1 MNQARAD
8 RVREMEAITPA
19 EMRKKIFDMA
29 WPATVESVLQMMIGM
44 VTSAFIGQIGTIAIG
59 AAGLGRRITHLVWA
73 VFAAIGTG
81 STVMVARSIGAGNQK
96 AANRY
101 ADQAM
106 ILTMGII
113 VVFTGAL
120 ILFPEWLIRTLY
132 GSTGELLVSATL
144 YLRITALGVP
154 FMSIMQVCGALMRG
168 AGNTK
173 VPMTVAT
180 TINIVN
186 VVLSYPLI
194 FGKFGIPALGLVGAA
209 WALVISQIVGAV
221 MALYILYFKQT
232 NLSLKFNGLRF
243 VWKEAKEILT
253 IGIPAATENLMMN
266 FGGILLTSLVAS
278 FGAVELAAHQQG
290 MTAESLSY
298 MPSMG
303 FSIAA
308 TAFVGMSLGAG
319 SIQLAERYVKEL
331 VKWDLILTTF
341 TASFLIFTPKMVFS
355 ILSTDQ
361 AVIDLGAIYLILMG
375 ICQIP
380 QQLTGLYNGALRGAG
395 DTKATLVISSLGYWG
410 VRLPLSFLL
419 AKTFHLGILGVWY
432 AMTLDLFVRFGL
444 SFYRYR
450 ISAAWKKRALP
461 VLDVN

>member
-1 MNQARAD
+1 MNQAQAD

-73 VFAAIGTG
+73 IFAAIGTG

-113 VVFTGAL
+113 VVFTGVL

-132 GSTGELLVSATL
+132 GSEGELLVSATL

-209 WALVISQIVGAV
+209 WALVISRT
-221 MALYILYFKQT
+221 ALRYPSCGITGPMFPITGSMMRAAISLFLERSISSASGSLYGT
-232 NLSLKFNGLRF
+232 CR
-243 VWKEAKEILT
+243 VW
-253 IGIPAATENLMMN
+253 ATRS
-266 FGGILLTSLVAS
+266 GSTP
-278 FGAVELAAHQQG
+278 
-290 MTAESLSY
+290 AESGT
-298 MPSMG
+298 P
-303 FSIAA
+303 IVVAPEP
-308 TAFVGMSLGAG
+308 AFTS
-319 SIQLAERYVKEL
+319 
-331 VKWDLILTTF
+331 
-341 TASFLIFTPKMVFS
+341 TASCAP
-355 ILSTDQ
+355 
-361 AVIDLGAIYLILMG
+361 
-375 ICQIP
+375 
-380 QQLTGLYNGALRGAG
+380 
-395 DTKATLVISSLGYWG
+395 
-410 VRLPLSFLL
+410 
-419 AKTFHLGILGVWY
+419 
-432 AMTLDLFVRFGL
+432 
-444 SFYRYR
+444 
-450 ISAAWKKRALP
+450 
-461 VLDVN
+461 

>member
-1 MNQARAD
+1 MNQSRAE
-8 RVREMEAITPA
+8 RVAELETISPK

-29 WPATVESVLQMMIGM
+29 WPATVEAVLQMMIGM
-44 VTSAFIGQIGTIAIG
+44 VTSALIGQIGTVAIG

-81 STVMVARSIGAGNQK
+81 STVMVARSIGAGNNK
-96 AANRY
+96 AANRF

-106 ILTMGII
+106 LLTLGII
-113 VVFTGAL
+113 IGFTA
-120 ILFPEWLIRTLY
+120 ILLAFPHWLIQTLY
-132 GSTGELLVSATL
+132 GTTGDLLESATV

-154 FMSIMQVCGALMRG
+154 FMSIMQVSGALMRG

-186 VVLSYPLI
+186 VALSYPMI
-194 FGKFGIPALGLVGAA
+194 FGKFGIPAMGLVGAA
-209 WALVISQIVGAV
+209 WALVISQVVGAIL
-221 MALYILYFKQT
+221 ALYILYFKQ
-232 NLSLKFNGLRF
+232 NSLSLKFNGLRF
-243 VWKEAKEILT
+243 VWKDAKQILT

-303 FSIAA
+303 FAIAA
-308 TAFVGMSLGAG
+308 TSFVGMSLGAG
-319 SIQLAERYVKEL
+319 SIPLAERYVKEL
-331 VKWDLILTTF
+331 VKWDLILTAF
-341 TASFLIFTPKMVFS
+341 TASFLLFTPKLVFS
-355 ILSTDQ
+355 ILSNDQ
-361 AVIDLGAIYLILMG
+361 AVIDLGAKYLILMG

-395 DTKATLVISSLGYWG
+395 DTKATLVISSIGYWG

-419 AKTFHLGILGVWY
+419 AKTFHLGIMGVWY
-432 AMTLDLFVRFGL
+432 AMTLDLLLRFGM

-450 ISAAWKKRALP
+450 ISAAWKRRALP
-461 VLDVN
+461 IDPE